1 MALTTFAEL
10 KSSIADFLNRDDLTS
25 VIPDF
30 ITLAEADMNR
40 NVRHWRQEARTS
52 QTIDAQYEDL
62 PSDFL
67 EAVRYYVTSS
77 DTNSLELI
85 SQGEM
90 LERRERSLNTTGRP
104 QYYAI
109 TAGQAEFYPTP
120 DGTYTAE
127 LYYVQ
132 RITAL
137 SDSNTSNWVLQYYPD
152 AYLYGALVHSAPYL
166 AEDNRTAVW
175 SSLYQNAINAI
186 NMESE
191 KAKFG
196 GSGRRMKIRSY

>member
-10 KSSIADFLNRDDLTS
+10 KSSIADFLNRDDLAS

-40 NVRHWRQEARTS
+40 TVRHWRQEARTS

-62 PSDFL
+62 PADFL
-67 EAVRYYVTSS
+67 EVVRYYVTSG

-90 LERRERSLNTTGRP
+90 LERRERSLNTTGKP

-120 DGTYTAE
+120 DGSYTAE
-127 LYYVQ
+127 LYYMQ
-132 RITAL
+132 RIAAL

-166 AEDNRTAVW
+166 ADDNRTVVW

>member
-1 MALTTFAEL
+1 MALTTYDEL
-10 KSSIADFLNRDDLTS
+10 KASIADFLDRDDLTS

-40 NVRHWRQEARTS
+40 IVRHWRQEARTS

-62 PSDFL
+62 PTDFL
-67 EAVRYYVTSS
+67 EVVRYYVTSS

-90 LERRERSLNTTGRP
+90 LERRERNLNTSGKP

-127 LYYVQ
+127 LYYMQ

-137 SDSNTSNWVLQYYPD
+137 SISNTSNWVLQYYPD
-152 AYLYGALVHSAPYL
+152 AYLYGSLVHSAPYL
-166 AEDNRTAVW
+166 ADDARSQVW
-175 SSLYQNAINAI
+175 AALYQNAINAI

>member
-1 MALTTFAEL
+1 MALTTYAEL
-10 KSSIADFLNRDDLTS
+10 KTSIADFLDRDDLTN
-25 VIPDF
+25 VITDF
-30 ITLAEADMNR
+30 VTLAEADMNR
-40 NVRHWRQEARTS
+40 KVRHWRQEARTS
-52 QTIDAQYEDL
+52 QTINEQYEDL

-67 EAVRYYVTSS
+67 EVVRYQVTSN

-90 LERRERSLNTTGRP
+90 LERRERNLNTTGRP

-120 DGTYTAE
+120 DGDYTAD

-137 SDSNTSNWVLQYYPD
+137 SDSNTSNWVLTYFPD
-152 AYLYGALVHSAPYL
+152 VYLYGALVHAAPYL
-166 AEDNRTAVW
+166 AEDNRITVW
-175 SSLYQNAINAI
+175 SALYQNAIDGI

-191 KAKFG
+191 KSKFG

>member
-40 NVRHWRQEARTS
+40 NVRHWRQEARVS

-67 EAVRYYVTSS
+67 EAVRYYVTSN

-166 AEDNRTAVW
+166 ADDNRTAVW
-175 SSLYQNAINAI
+175 SSLYQNAIGAI

>member
-40 NVRHWRQEARTS
+40 TVRHWRQEARTS

-67 EAVRYYVTSS
+67 EAVRYYVTSN

-90 LERRERSLNTTGRP
+90 LERRERNLNTSGRP

-127 LYYVQ
+127 LYYMQ

>member
-62 PSDFL
+62 PADFL
-67 EAVRYYVTSS
+67 EAVRYYVTSN

-90 LERRERSLNTTGRP
+90 LERRERSLNTTGKP

-166 AEDNRTAVW
+166 ADDNRTAVW
-175 SSLYQNAINAI
+175 SSLYQNAIGAI

>member
-1 MALTTFAEL
+1 MALTTYAEL

-62 PSDFL
+62 PNDFL
-67 EAVRYYVTSS
+67 EVVRYQVTSN

-90 LERRERSLNTTGRP
+90 LERRERNLNTTGRP

-120 DGTYTAE
+120 DGAYTAE
-127 LYYVQ
+127 LYYMQ

-166 AEDNRTAVW
+166 SEDARSQTWAA
-175 SSLYQNAINAI
+175 LYQNAVNAI

>member
-40 NVRHWRQEARTS
+40 TVRHWRQEARTS

-90 LERRERSLNTTGRP
+90 LERRQRNLNTTGRP

-120 DGTYTAE
+120 DGAYTAE

-132 RITAL
+132 RIAAL

-166 AEDNRTAVW
+166 AEDARSQTWAA
-175 SSLYQNAINAI
+175 LYQNAINAI

>member
-30 ITLAEADMNR
+30 ITLAEADINR
-40 NVRHWRQEARTS
+40 TVRHWRQEARTS

-67 EAVRYYVTSS
+67 EAVRYYVTSN

-90 LERRERSLNTTGRP
+90 LERRQRNLNTTGRP

-127 LYYVQ
+127 LYYMQ

-166 AEDNRTAVW
+166 AEDARSQTWAA
-175 SSLYQNAINAI
+175 LYQNAINAI